1 MKTTIKLF
9 SLGLV
14 SALAFSSCSD
24 SFLEEKKN
32 YDNVN
37 KDIYN
42 YYEGCNGR
50 LNDIYLKSATI
61 IQYTIKGRFM
71 SR

>member
-50 LNDIYLKSATI
+50 LNDIYE
-61 IQYTIKGRFM
+61 
-71 SR
+71 

>member
-32 YDNVN
+32 YD
-37 KDIYN
+37 
-42 YYEGCNGR
+42 
-50 LNDIYLKSATI
+50 
-61 IQYTIKGRFM
+61 
-71 SR
+71 

>member
-32 YDNVN
+32 YDYV
-37 KDIYN
+37 DPDTYN
-42 YYEGCNGR
+42 YYSGCNGR
-50 LNDIYLKSATI
+50 VNDIYS
-61 IQYTIKGRFM
+61 
-71 SR
+71 